1 MKDYKT
7 VRVCNLFQFLFL
19 FVLDIMRS
27 EHEGGFNMPILQTMH
42 LGKIYEGKVPYTAL
56 QDINF
61 QIEKG
66 EFVAIMGPSGSGKS
80 TLLNVIST
88 IDHPTSGSVMIDGK
102 DPHSMNDS
110 QLAHFRRSVLG
121 FIFQDFNLV
130 QTLTVGENIMLPLTL
145 EGMPT
150 SQMKKRMGEVAELL
164 GIGHLLSRRTFEI
177 SGGQAQRTAIARAVA
192 VNPSLLL
199 ADEPTGNLDS
209 KATKDVM
216 ELFQML
222 NQVHKATILM
232 VTHDSLVASYCK
244 RVLIIKDGKLY
255 QEIVSGGNRQAFR
268 QKIVDAMSLL
278 GGEPHDLI

>member
-1 MKDYKT
+1 
-7 VRVCNLFQFLFL
+7 
-19 FVLDIMRS
+19 
-27 EHEGGFNMPILQTMH
+27 MPILETKH
-42 LGKIYEGKVPYTAL
+42 LGKVYEGKVPYTAL
-56 QDINF
+56 HDINF
-61 QIEKG
+61 QMEKG

-88 IDHPTSGSVMIDGK
+88 IDHPTSGSVTIDGK
-102 DPHSMNDS
+102 DPHTMKDD

-121 FIFQDFNLV
+121 FVFQDFNLV
-130 QTLTVGENIMLPLTL
+130 QTLTVGENIMLPMTL
-145 EGMPT
+145 EGVSS
-150 SQMKKRMGEVAELL
+150 SQMKKRTKSVAALL
-164 GIGHLLSRRTFEI
+164 GIEHLLSKRTFEI
-177 SGGQAQRTAIARAVA
+177 SGGQAQRVAVARAV
-192 VNPSLLL
+192 VTNPALLL

-222 NQVHKATILM
+222 NQNHQSTILM
-232 VTHDSLVASYCK
+232 VTHDSFVASYCK

-278 GGEPHDLI
+278 GGEPCDFI

>member
-1 MKDYKT
+1 
-7 VRVCNLFQFLFL
+7 
-19 FVLDIMRS
+19 
-27 EHEGGFNMPILQTMH
+27 MPILETKH
-42 LGKIYEGKVPYTAL
+42 LGKVYEGKVPYTAL

-61 QIEKG
+61 QMEKG

-88 IDHPTSGSVMIDGK
+88 IDHPTSGNVTIDGNA
-102 DPHSMNDS
+102 PHMMRDE

-121 FIFQDFNLV
+121 FVFQDFNLV

-145 EGMPT
+145 EGVAP
-150 SQMKKRMGEVAELL
+150 SQIKKRVQAVAALL
-164 GIGHLLSRRTFEI
+164 GIEPLLPKRTFEI
-177 SGGQAQRTAIARAVA
+177 SGGQAQRVAIARAV
-192 VNPSLLL
+192 VTNPALLL

-216 ELFQML
+216 GLFQML
-222 NQVHKATILM
+222 NQTQQATILM
-232 VTHDSLVASYCK
+232 VTHDSFVASYCK

-255 QEIVSGGNRQAFR
+255 QEIVSGGNRQAFQ

-278 GGEPHDLI
+278 GGEPRDII

>member
-1 MKDYKT
+1 
-7 VRVCNLFQFLFL
+7 
-19 FVLDIMRS
+19 
-27 EHEGGFNMPILQTMH
+27 MPILETKH
-42 LGKIYEGKVPYTAL
+42 LGKVYEGKVPYTAL

-61 QIEKG
+61 QMEKG

-88 IDHPTSGSVMIDGK
+88 IDHPTSGNVTIDGNV
-102 DPHSMNDS
+102 PHTMRDE

-121 FIFQDFNLV
+121 FVFQDFNLV

-145 EGMPT
+145 EGVAP
-150 SQMKKRMGEVAELL
+150 SQIKKRVQSVAALL
-164 GIGHLLSRRTFEI
+164 GIEPLLPKRTFEI
-177 SGGQAQRTAIARAVA
+177 SGGQAQRVAIARAV
-192 VNPSLLL
+192 VTNPALLL

-216 ELFQML
+216 GLFQML
-222 NQVHKATILM
+222 NQTQQATILM
-232 VTHDSLVASYCK
+232 VTHDSFVASYCK

-255 QEIVSGGNRQAFR
+255 QEIVSGGNRQAFQ

-278 GGEPHDLI
+278 GGEPRDII

>member
-1 MKDYKT
+1 
-7 VRVCNLFQFLFL
+7 
-19 FVLDIMRS
+19 
-27 EHEGGFNMPILQTMH
+27 MPILETKH
-42 LGKIYEGKVPYTAL
+42 LGKVYEGKIPYTAL

-61 QIEKG
+61 QMEKG

-88 IDHPTSGSVMIDGK
+88 IDHPTSGNVTIDGNA
-102 DPHSMNDS
+102 PHTMRDE

-121 FIFQDFNLV
+121 FVFQDFNLV

-145 EGMPT
+145 EGVAP
-150 SQMKKRMGEVAELL
+150 SQIKKRVQAVARLL
-164 GIGHLLSRRTFEI
+164 GIEPLLPKRTFEI
-177 SGGQAQRTAIARAVA
+177 SGGQAQRVAIARAV
-192 VNPSLLL
+192 VTNPALLL

-216 ELFQML
+216 GLFQML
-222 NQVHKATILM
+222 NQTQQATILM
-232 VTHDSLVASYCK
+232 VTHDSFVASYCK

-255 QEIVSGGNRQAFR
+255 QEIVSGGNRQAFQ

-278 GGEPHDLI
+278 GGEPRDII